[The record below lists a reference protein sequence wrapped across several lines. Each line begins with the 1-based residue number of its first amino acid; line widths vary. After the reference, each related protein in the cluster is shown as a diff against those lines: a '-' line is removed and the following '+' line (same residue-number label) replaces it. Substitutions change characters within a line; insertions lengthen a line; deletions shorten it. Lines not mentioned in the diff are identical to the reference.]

1 MQLSACVWVCEEVSR
16 ANQGCGGL
24 FIGDCQHMFR
34 FVCDCGGEGLFGCVQ
49 QCAGIV
55 GEGGY
60 EVCTHKPLP
69 NLPKPLEVT

>member
-1 MQLSACVWVCEEVSR
+1 MGGCLLGAVSMCS
-16 ANQGCGGL
+16 G
-24 FIGDCQHMFR
+24 
-34 FVCDCGGEGLFGCVQ
+34 VCDCGGEGLFGCVQ